1 MTLYLGIDLGTT
13 NSSIASYDGEGTRTW
28 RSPEQTEITPS
39 AILLDRRGNKLV
51 GRRAYD
57 AAHLTGN
64 RVAQLFKRYMGTSTP
79 IQVGETTWT
88 PEECSAEILRV
99 LHGYRPPDLANEAIE
114 GTVITVPAAFSVMQ
128 KEATL
133 AAAELAGIGR
143 VALMQEPVAAV
154 MSVLRSRANDGTF
167 LVYDIGGGTLDIAI
181 AESISGRVSLLAHG
195 GIAMCGGR
203 DVDRLIVDNVVKPWL
218 AEQFNLPSEQLSGIR
233 GVISWS
239 AEKAKIDLS
248 TYEDAAIALSED
260 ELRLRDKDGKELYLD
275 IPLSRAR
282 LDELIM
288 PFLEETITAARET
301 LRDGG
306 LQPHD
311 IERIVFVGG
320 PTHSA
325 SLRDH
330 VSRELGIPASTEV
343 NPMTA
348 VAEGAAVFAE
358 SVDWSQESR
367 SRKSASGSLAT
378 LPGLDVT
385 LKYQARTPDAH
396 AQLVVN
402 ASADLPAGLEFQV
415 DSLDTGWS
423 SGRLLFQRGAVLQ
436 LPLARKGANKFKVF
450 AFSPSGESIRLT
462 DSAVEIT
469 RAAASVEAIPAS
481 HSIGLEVLEK
491 LGGRPGL
498 AYIVR
503 KGDSLPKKGSIALR
517 AAEALRAGAPHSLQF
532 RIWEGEIEDPIP
544 DNQFMGLFKVSGTD
558 LAEGLIPAGAEMIC
572 EFEAQDSGRLL
583 LSVTVP
589 SVEAVFGSHHNYY
602 SGSEGHLDYSR
613 MAPALVEEA
622 EATSERVAYLEDV
635 VGEDELADIRACV
648 TNASE
653 LDPQSSDPE
662 LNKKASDELKN
673 AKRKLAELKTTH
685 RRSLR
690 QVELEQLE
698 NFWDSA
704 VSQHARSSEEEAFQN
719 LVRTAQRAIDSE
731 DASFEHYL
739 SELRGRFF
747 EVLWR
752 QDWFVVERFNSAAA
766 HPYLYTDR
774 ERFADL
780 EKQGRAA
787 LEKDDI
793 SALRQVVAELSSIRA
808 GSPDEDDL
816 QATVNVV
823 RG

>member
-1 MTLYLGIDLGTT
+1 MTLHLGIDLGTT
-13 NSSIASYDGEGTRTW
+13 NSSIASYDGETTRTW

-79 IQVGETTWT
+79 IQVGEATWT

-99 LHGYRPPDLANEAIE
+99 LHGYRPSDLANETIE

-181 AESISGRVSLLAHG
+181 AESVSRRVSLLAHN

-218 AEQFNLPSEQLSGIR
+218 AEQFDLPSEQLSRIR
-233 GVISWS
+233 GVISWA

-260 ELRLRDKDGKELYLD
+260 ELRLRDQNGKELYLD

-282 LDELIM
+282 LDALVL
-288 PFLEETITAARET
+288 PFLDETITAAREA
-301 LRDGG
+301 LRNAG

-325 SLRDH
+325 SLRNY
-330 VSRELGIPASTEV
+330 VSRELGIPESTEV

-358 SVDWSQESR
+358 SLDWSQASR
-367 SRKSASGSLAT
+367 SRKSGAASVST
-378 LPGLDVT
+378 LPGLDVS

-402 ASADLPAGLEFQV
+402 ASGELPAGLEFQV

-423 SGRLLFQRGAVLQ
+423 SGRLQLQRGAIVQ
-436 LPLARKGANKFKVF
+436 LPLARKGANRFKVF
-450 AFSPSGESIRLT
+450 AFSPSGESIGLP
-462 DSAVEIT
+462 DSRVEIT

-481 HSIGLEVLEK
+481 HSIALEVLEK

-517 AAEALRAGAPHSLQF
+517 AAEALRAGALHSLQF
-532 RIWEGEIEDPIP
+532 RIWEGEIDEPIP
-544 DNQFMGLFKVSGTD
+544 DNQFMGLFKVSGSD
-558 LAEGLIPAGAEMIC
+558 LAEGVIPAGAEMIC

-589 SVEAVFGSHHNYY
+589 SVEAVFEGHHNYY
-602 SGSEGHLDYSR
+602 SGSDGHLDYSR
-613 MAPALVEEA
+613 MAPTLIQEA
-622 EATSERVAYLEDV
+622 HATSERVAHLEDV
-635 VGEDELADIRACV
+635 VDEAELARIRASIKA
-648 TNASE
+648 ASR
-653 LDPQSSDPE
+653 LDPESSDPE
-662 LNKKASDELKN
+662 LNKKASDDLKN
-673 AKRKLAELKTTH
+673 AKRMLAELKSTH

-690 QVELEQLE
+690 QVELDELE
-698 NFWDSA
+698 HFWDSA
-704 VSQHARSSEEEAFQN
+704 VSEHARASEEEAVQN
-719 LVRTAQRAIDSE
+719 LLRTAQRAIDAE

-739 SELRGRFF
+739 GELRSRFF

-752 QDWFVVERFNSAAA
+752 QDWFVVQRFNSAVAQ
-766 HPYLYTDR
+766 PYLYTDR

-780 EKQGRAA
+780 ERQGRAA
-787 LEKDDI
+787 LDKDDMPG
-793 SALRQVVAELSSIRA
+793 LRKVVAEMSGIRA
-808 GSPDEDDL
+808 GSPDQDDL
-816 QATVNVV
+816 QGAVNVV